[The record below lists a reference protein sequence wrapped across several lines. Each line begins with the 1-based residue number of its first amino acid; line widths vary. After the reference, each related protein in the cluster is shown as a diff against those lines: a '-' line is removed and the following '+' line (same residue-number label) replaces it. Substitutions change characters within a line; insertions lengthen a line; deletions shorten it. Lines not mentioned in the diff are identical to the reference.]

1 MRRKR
6 NESLISAGVWGVIIA
21 GKSQLGG
28 RGLGTL
34 ERQGQRGEEQE
45 EAGIFLTAGS

>member
-1 MRRKR
+1 MRRRR
-6 NESLISAGVWGVIIA
+6 NASLITAGVWGVIIA

-28 RGLGTL
+28 RGLGAL
-34 ERQGQRGEEQE
+34 ERQGQRGGEQE